1 MSRSGLSRFSGVF
14 AVFLALAGA
23 SFAFP
28 AQAFDF
34 VLETT
39 ADTATQREL
48 KNASRASLARDEKVT
63 NPQDI
68 LAAAQADYR
77 RMVIALYRR
86 GYYGGVVHIYVDGR
100 EAANIAPLAVPASI
114 DQVKIVVEQGRR
126 FTFGQVS
133 VAPLAAD
140 TAPTPGFERG
150 ALAASDR
157 IKDAAL
163 AAVEGWRA
171 QSHAKADIAGQKVV
185 ADHPNASLD
194 VAIAIKP
201 GPPVRFGKLITR
213 GNRNV
218 RSARIQEIAG
228 LPSGSAFSPD
238 DLAKVGK
245 RLRRSGAFRS
255 VAIAENEALGPGD
268 TLDITATLVEERPR
282 RFGFGAEIST
292 FEGGLISGYWM
303 HRNLLG
309 GAERLRFDGE
319 VAGIAGQTGGIDY
332 ALSALFTRPATFW
345 TDTSLYAKASVALLD
360 EPDFYS
366 KQAELALGLEA
377 IISDELEASLGIGT
391 RFSDVRDDLGA
402 RSFFHFIIP
411 AEAEWDRRNN
421 ELNPTGGFY
430 LRAEALPFLGL
441 NGAQSGARFFTDAR
455 SYRGLDKNDRFVLAG
470 RFQLGSVVGAS
481 LAGTPPDLLFHSGGG
496 GTVRGQPYQSL
507 NVDLGGG
514 NSAGGR
520 GFIGASAEMRAGITE
535 KIGVVGF
542 IDAGVISASSLPN
555 GASPMH
561 AGAGLGLRFNT
572 GIGPIRIDVAKPV
585 AGNTGTNLQLYVG
598 IGQAF

>member
-1 MSRSGLSRFSGVF
+1 MSRLSLSRFCGVLS
-14 AVFLALAGA
+14 LALAAAGLMLA
-23 SFAFP
+23 SPSRAFE
-28 AQAFDF
+28 F
-34 VLETT
+34 VLQTT
-39 ADTATQREL
+39 ADQSTRSAL
-48 KNASRASLARDEKVT
+48 KEASRTAIARDEKVS

-68 LAAAQADYR
+68 LAAAKSDYR
-77 RMVIALYRR
+77 RMVIALYQR
-86 GYYGGVVHIYVDGR
+86 GYYGGVVHIFVDGR
-100 EAANIAPLAVPASI
+100 EAAAIAPLFVPNTI
-114 DQVKIVVEQGRR
+114 DQIKVVVEPGRQ
-126 FTFGQVS
+126 FTFGRVS
-133 VAPLAAD
+133 VHPLAAETD
-140 TAPTPGFERG
+140 ETPGFQSG
-150 ALAASDR
+150 AIANSDR

-163 AAVEGWRA
+163 VAIEGWRA
-171 QSHAKADIAGQKVV
+171 QSHAKADIATQKVI
-185 ADHPNASLD
+185 ADHPSASLD
-194 VAIAIKP
+194 VAIAINP
-201 GPPVRFGKLITR
+201 GPPVRFGKLITQ

-218 RSARIQEIAG
+218 RSARILEIAG
-228 LPSGSAFSPD
+228 LPNGAPFSPD

-255 VAIAENEALGPGD
+255 VAIAEDGSLGSGD
-268 TLDITATLVEERPR
+268 TLDIIATLVEERPR

-292 FEGGLISGYWM
+292 FEGGRVNGYWM

-319 VAGIAGQTGGIDY
+319 VSGIAGQTGGIDY
-332 ALSALFTRPATFW
+332 SLSARFTRPATFW

-360 EPDFYS
+360 EPNFYS

-377 IISDELEASLGIGT
+377 IISDELTASLGIGT

-402 RSFFHFIIP
+402 RRFFHFIIP
-411 AEAEWDRRNN
+411 AEAEWDRRNDA
-421 ELNPTGGFY
+421 LNPTGGFY
-430 LRAEALPFLGL
+430 LKAQAMPFIGL
-441 NGAQSGARFFTDAR
+441 NGSQTGARFFADGR
-455 SYRGLDKNDRFVLAG
+455 SYRSIDKDDRFVLAG
-470 RFQLGSVVGAS
+470 RFQLGSVAGAS

-520 GFIGASAEMRAGITE
+520 GFIGASAELRAGITK
-535 KIGVVGF
+535 KIGIVGF
-542 IDAGVISASSLPN
+542 MDAGLISAGSLPN

-585 AGNTGTNLQLYVG
+585 AGNTGTDLQLYVG

>member
-1 MSRSGLSRFSGVF
+1 LSRLSLSRFSGF
-14 AVFLALAGA
+14 LSLALAVAGA
-23 SFAFP
+23 LP
-28 AQAFDF
+28 AGQIQAFEF

-39 ADTATQREL
+39 ADASTRREMRD
-48 KNASRASLARDEKVT
+48 ASRSALARDEKVS

-68 LAAAQADYR
+68 LAAAQSDYR

-100 EAANIAPLAVPASI
+100 EAASIAPFAVPRAI
-114 DQVKIVVEQGRR
+114 DQVKVVVDPGRR
-126 FTFGQVS
+126 FTFGKVS
-133 VAPLAAD
+133 VRPLA
-140 TAPTPGFERG
+140 TETQENPRFQSGQV
-150 ALAASDR
+150 AASDR
-157 IKDAAL
+157 IKEASDAAI
-163 AAVEGWRA
+163 EGWRV
-171 QSHAKADIAGQKVV
+171 QSHAKAGIASQKVV
-185 ADHPNASLD
+185 ADHRSASLD
-194 VAIAIKP
+194 VAIAINP

-218 RSARIQEIAG
+218 RNTRVLEIAG
-228 LPSGSAFSPD
+228 LPNGAPFSPD
-238 DLAKVGK
+238 VLAKVGK

-255 VAIAENEALGPGD
+255 VAIAESEALGPGD

-292 FEGGLISGYWM
+292 FEGGRLNGYWM

-319 VAGIAGQTGGIDY
+319 IAGIAGQTGGVDY

-377 IISDELEASLGIGT
+377 IVSDELTASLGIGT

-411 AEAEWDRRNN
+411 AEAEWDRRNDA
-421 ELNPTGGFY
+421 LNPTGGFY
-430 LRAEALPFLGL
+430 LKAEALPFIGL
-441 NGAQSGARFFTDAR
+441 RGSQTGARFFADAR
-455 SYRGLDKNDRFVLAG
+455 SYRGIDKNDRFVLAG

-507 NVDLGGG
+507 NVDLGAG

-520 GFIGASAEMRAGITE
+520 GFIGASAELRAGITE
-535 KIGVVGF
+535 KIGLVGF
-542 IDAGVISASSLPN
+542 VDAGMISAGSLPN

-572 GIGPIRIDVAKPV
+572 GIGPIRIDVAKPI
-585 AGNTGTNLQLYVG
+585 AGNTGTDLQLYVG